1 MDFDAV
7 YYEPASLTFELGKQ
21 LKEQFYDLPWIP
33 IENHNSIEEMREKE
47 NSEFSKM
54 KRNLIVGTRKTH
66 KYVENHKVTTIM
78 YAKVYEEY
86 SKAFNIRNKKYKRA
100 AATMARLEA
109 KMLEK

>member
-1 MDFDAV
+1 MLTEKKIQKYRNCLFMESVTPKKEAWTDDTGEQADFIRKHSNNAAK
-7 YYEPASLTFELGKQ
+7 YYP
-21 LKEQFYDLPWIP
+21 KEW
-33 IENHNSIEEMREKE
+33 
-47 NSEFSKM
+47 
-54 KRNLIVGTRKTH
+54 
-66 KYVENHKVTTIM
+66 YVENHKVTTIM